1 MFYIK
6 KPIYHFKHQR
16 HVSTTTISGNITAT
30 GNLTGAS
37 LYGNGSNINMPG
49 ANNMIAAFDAVTA
62 KLSSE
67 AIFVMTRRETGSGTS
82 GETEFTYLT
91 AGT

>member
-1 MFYIK
+1 
-6 KPIYHFKHQR
+6 
-16 HVSTTTISGNITAT
+16 
-30 GNLTGAS
+30 
-37 LYGNGSNINMPG
+37 
-49 ANNMIAAFDAVTA
+49 MIAAFDAVTA